1 MLSFSL
7 LLPLL
12 AAVFAYQG
20 PAKAPAATASIA
32 PAPAAAPK
40 AAPIPWSATRRLTLA
55 DFQGQPTPKDK
66 LAALTAADI
75 KAGAACRDYVF
86 SGTVEATFDP
96 NLSWFRDPKNSTE
109 ALLRHEQL
117 HFDITEVYARKLRQ
131 KLTVF
136 KVKADCN
143 KLQPAF
149 DNLTRAVYSE
159 WEREESRY
167 DQETNHGLNTA
178 KQGYWER
185 QVQIKLDQLKAY
197 AL

>member
-1 MLSFSL
+1 MFSFSL

-12 AAVFAYQG
+12 VAVFTEPG
-20 PAKAPAATASIA
+20 P
-32 PAPAAAPK
+32 APK
-40 AAPIPWSATRRLTLA
+40 AAPLAAPIAWSATRPLTLA
-55 DFQGQPTPKDK
+55 DFQGRPSAKDR

-96 NLSWFRDPKNSTE
+96 NTSWFRDPKNATE
-109 ALLRHEQL
+109 SLLRHEQL

-149 DNLTRAVYSE
+149 DNLTKIVYSE
-159 WEREESRY
+159 WGREESRY
-167 DQETNHGLNTA
+167 DQETNHGLNAA
-178 KQGYWER
+178 KQAYWER
-185 QVQIKLDQLKAY
+185 QTKLKLDQLKEF